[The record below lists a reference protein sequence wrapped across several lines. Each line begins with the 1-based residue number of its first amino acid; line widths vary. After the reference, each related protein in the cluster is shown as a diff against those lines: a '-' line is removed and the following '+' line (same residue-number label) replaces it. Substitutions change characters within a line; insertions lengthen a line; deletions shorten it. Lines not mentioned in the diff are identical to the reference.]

1 MVWGVK
7 NLRETLSK
15 AKQILLR
22 YRLCNKCLGRLL
34 ASSWPGPEL
43 LNTGEVIK
51 AGLLEEARALAAQHP
66 EEAIALIKA
75 LSESGYRAAQDDAL
89 NYGLDVKEKTCP
101 ICLDRL
107 TDEVI
112 DAVVA
117 EAVRRVSGYEFE
129 DFLVGAYVP
138 KYITAIEERI
148 FSEFGLTESE
158 TLRKE
163 ITREVGKRLEAVL
176 GKPANFTSPEMLI
189 LVDIFTGTAEAKPTP
204 LYIYGHYFKNRID
217 IPQTPWYCSACW
229 GAGCER
235 CGGLGRMYPDSVA
248 EYIGEPA
255 MRLAGAIGYK
265 FHAAGREDVDVTV
278 EGTGRP
284 FIVELIMPRRR
295 MVSLEALKEAVKS
308 CSEGR
313 VEVEG
318 LRPATHSDLKM
329 LKETIEG
336 STKRYMA
343 TIQFSKPVSS
353 EDLARLDASLR
364 GAVIEQQTPTRVL
377 KRRGERLRRK
387 RILNIESRLIDSYTV
402 ELYVEVDG
410 GLYVK
415 ELIHGDSGRTRPNVA
430 EILDNHPTSI
440 KLKFLGVLKTL
451 RH

>member
-1 MVWGVK
+1 M
-7 NLRETLSK
+7 
-15 AKQILLR
+15 
-22 YRLCNKCLGRLL
+22 
-34 ASSWPGPEL
+34 
-43 LNTGEVIK
+43 
-51 AGLLEEARALAAQHP
+51 EEARSLLDRHP
-66 EEAIALIKA
+66 EEAMSLVKA
-75 LSESGYRAAQDDAL
+75 LSESGYRPAQDEAL
-89 NYGLDVKEKTCP
+89 HHGLEIDRKTCP
-101 ICLDRL
+101 ICFDRF
-107 TDEVI
+107 TDEVV

-138 KYITAIEERI
+138 KYIVAIEERI

-163 ITREVGKRLEAVL
+163 VTREVGMRLEAVL

-189 LVDIFTGTAEAKPTP
+189 LVDIFTGTAEAKPAP
-204 LYIYGHYFKNRID
+204 LYIYGHYLKSRVD
-217 IPQTPWYCSACW
+217 IPQTPWYCSSCW
-229 GAGCER
+229 GAGCEK
-235 CGGLGRMYPDSVA
+235 CGGLGRVYPGSVA
-248 EYIGEPA
+248 EYVGEPA

-295 MVSLEALKEAVKS
+295 KISLEALKEEIKRH
-308 CSEGR
+308 SEGR

-318 LRPATHSDLKM
+318 LKTATRNDLKM
-329 LKETIEG
+329 LKEAIEG
-336 STKRYMA
+336 SAKRYMA
-343 TIQFSKPVSS
+343 TVQFSKPVNS
-353 EDLARLDASLR
+353 EDLARLEASLR

-402 ELYVEVDG
+402 ELYVEADG

-415 ELIHGDSGRTRPNVA
+415 ELIHGDSGRTRPSIA
-430 EILDNHPTSI
+430 EILDNPPASI
-440 KLKFLGVLKTL
+440 RLKFLGVLKTL
-451 RH
+451 HHAK

>member
-1 MVWGVK
+1 M
-7 NLRETLSK
+7 
-15 AKQILLR
+15 
-22 YRLCNKCLGRLL
+22 
-34 ASSWPGPEL
+34 
-43 LNTGEVIK
+43 
-51 AGLLEEARALAAQHP
+51 EEARALTGQNL
-66 EEAIALIKA
+66 EEAMELIKA
-75 LSESGYRAAQDDAL
+75 LSESGYRPAQEEAL
-89 NYGLDVKEKTCP
+89 NRGVEFEEKTCP
-101 ICLDRL
+101 ICLNKF
-107 TDEVI
+107 TDEAV
-112 DAVVA
+112 DTVVA

-138 KYITAIEERI
+138 KYIAAVEERI

-163 ITREVGKRLEAVL
+163 ITREVGRRLEVAL

-189 LVDIFTGTAEAKPTP
+189 LVDIFTGTAEARPAP
-204 LYIYGHYFKNRID
+204 LYIFGHYFKNRPD

-229 GAGCER
+229 GAGCEK

-284 FIVELIMPRRR
+284 FIVELTMPRRR
-295 MVSLEALKEAVKS
+295 KISFEALREAIKS
-308 CSEGR
+308 YSEGR

-318 LRPATHSDLKM
+318 LRQATHNDLKM
-329 LKETIEG
+329 LKEAIEG

-343 TIQFSKPVSS
+343 TVQFSKPVTG
-353 EDLARLDASLR
+353 EDLARLEASLR

-377 KRRGERLRRK
+377 KRRGEKLRRK
-387 RILNIESRLIDSYTV
+387 RIINIESRLIDPYKV
-402 ELYVEVDG
+402 ELYIEADG

-415 ELIHGDSGRTRPNVA
+415 ELIHGDSGRTRPNIA
-430 EILDNHPTSI
+430 EMLNNTPTSI

-451 RH
+451 HHTK

>member
-1 MVWGVK
+1 L
-7 NLRETLSK
+7 NETLSK
-15 AKQILLR
+15 AKQILLK
-22 YRLCNKCLGRLL
+22 YRLCSKCLGRLL
-34 ASSWPGPEL
+34 SSNRPSSEL
-43 LNTGEVIK
+43 LNTGEDIK
-51 AGLLEEARALAAQHP
+51 AALLEEARSLLDQNP
-66 EEAIALIKA
+66 EEAETLVKA
-75 LSESGYRAAQDDAL
+75 LSESGYGPA
-89 NYGLDVKEKTCP
+89 LDVALGRGLEVEKKTCP

-107 TDEVI
+107 TDEVVET
-112 DAVVA
+112 VVA
-117 EAVRRVSGYEFE
+117 EAVRKVSGYEFE

-138 KYITAIEERI
+138 KYIAAIEERI

-163 ITREVGKRLEAVL
+163 VAREVGKKLEVAL

-189 LVDIFTGTAEAKPTP
+189 LVDIFTGTAEAKPAP
-204 LYIYGHYFKNRID
+204 LYIYGHYFKSRAD

-229 GAGCER
+229 GAGCDR
-235 CGGLGRMYPDSVA
+235 CGGRGRVYPDSVA
-248 EYIGEPA
+248 EYVGEPA

-295 MVSLEALKEAVKS
+295 KVSLEALKEAVKS
-308 CSEGR
+308 YSEGR

-318 LRPATHSDLKM
+318 LKPATHNDLKM
-329 LKETIEG
+329 LKEAIEG

-343 TIQFSKPVSS
+343 TVQFSKPVSR
-353 EDLARLDASLR
+353 EDLARLEASLR

-377 KRRGERLRRK
+377 KRRGEKLRRK

-402 ELYVEVDG
+402 EFYVEADG

-415 ELIHGDSGRTRPNVA
+415 ELIHGDSGRTRPSIA
-430 EILDNHPTSI
+430 EILDNPPTSI
-440 KLKFLGVLKTL
+440 RLKFLGVLKTL
-451 RH
+451 HHSK